1 MKLTAELHSPG
12 QASAEIQ
19 TFGSVQAGMGASKLV
34 QGPKGDPGDSAY
46 DQAVQGG
53 YTGTEE
59 EFEAFLASLP
69 QQAAQAAQSAAA
81 AAQSEE
87 NAAQSEENAAQSEE
101 NAAQSAQDAAGSA
114 QSAEDSLKV
123 AEAAAKIAAG
133 SALNAGTSAQNAAAS
148 AAAADSSRQSAEESA
163 ESASDS
169 KNSAASY
176 ASSAEESAAAAA
188 LSAENADK
196 SADDA
201 EQSAALAESALGKGP
216 YIGENGNWYVWN
228 TKTGAFQDTG
238 VPATGLTD
246 QNSGAT
252 VKMWF
257 GTITEYNALPV
268 IREDTYYNILEGE
281 V

>member
-19 TFGSVQAGMGASKLV
+19 TFRSVQAGMGASKLV

-87 NAAQSEENAAQSEE
+87 NAAKSEE
-101 NAAQSAQDAAGSA
+101 NAAQSAQGAVQSAQGAANSA
-114 QSAEDSLKV
+114 QSAEKSLEA
-123 AEAAAKIAAG
+123 AEAAAQSAG
-133 SALNAGTSAQNAAAS
+133 NSALNAGTSAGSAAES
-148 AAAADSSRQSAEESA
+148 AAAAENSRQSAQTSSESA
-163 ESASDS
+163 LDS
-169 KNSAASY
+169 KNSAALY

-188 LSAENADK
+188 QSAQGAAQSAYDAD
-196 SADDA
+196 
-201 EQSAALAESALGKGP
+201 QSAALAQSALGKGP

-246 QNSGAT
+246 QNSGTT

-257 GTITEYNALPV
+257 GTITEYNALPQ
-268 IREDTYYNILEGE
+268 IRPDTYYNILEGE